1 MIKSFP
7 DDFYVININYNN
19 LIDLPRNLLA
29 FFLISILL
37 QPMVCLFLWELQPD
51 NQQMF
56 ENHSFERVT
65 VFLKENG

>member
-1 MIKSFP
+1 MCEHQCEPKPIHVIMIKSFP

-37 QPMVCLFLWELQPD
+37 QPMVCLFL
-51 NQQMF
+51 
-56 ENHSFERVT
+56 
-65 VFLKENG
+65 